1 MSCHLCYCYSKDY
14 KLDWYSF
21 ILGKFFFCQNFTEVF
36 NSTSLNLPPLLLY
49 IVIFQDSIMAE
60 KTYSLI
66 KAREI
71 YFSND
76 VAKTCSYE
84 LEISR
89 NTEINHLFQF
99 KHFFHVIDIFQNL
112 RLQFYSLAAD
122 VWTH

>member
-1 MSCHLCYCYSKDY
+1 
-14 KLDWYSF
+14 
-21 ILGKFFFCQNFTEVF
+21 
-36 NSTSLNLPPLLLY
+36 
-49 IVIFQDSIMAE
+49 MAE
-60 KTYSLI
+60 QTYSLI

-89 NTEINHLFQF
+89 NTEINHLFHF